1 MKYTKPIVLFLS
13 LVVAGWVLVLVGKQ
27 YLGSQPSLIGK
38 KIDSL
43 HGVYVYYNGSIDHV
57 SGRSVTAD
65 GYNLGLRYQCVEFV
79 KRYYYQ
85 ALHHQMPDSYGH
97 ACDFFDA
104 SLMDGQQN
112 SRRALMQFSNPSTC
126 KPQVGDIIVFNKTTS
141 NPYGHVA
148 IVSAINDNVLELI
161 QQNAGPR
168 GKSRVRLPLVCQRGQ
183 WFLKQDHVLGWL
195 RKSE

>member
-1 MKYTKPIVLFLS
+1 M
-13 LVVAGWVLVLVGKQ
+13 VLVGKH
-27 YLGSQPSLIGK
+27 YIRGSSALVGK

-43 HGVYVYYNGSIDHV
+43 HGVYVYYNGSLDHV

-85 ALHHQMPDSYGH
+85 ALHHRMPDSYGH
-97 ACDFFDA
+97 AYDFFDM
-104 SLMDGQQN
+104 SLKDGQLN
-112 SRRALMQFSNPSTC
+112 SRRNLSQFTNPSAV
-126 KPQVGDIIVFNKTTS
+126 KPRIGDILVFNKTTA

-148 IVSAINDNVLELI
+148 IVSAIIGQELEII
-161 QQNAGPR
+161 QQNAGPT
-168 GKSRVRLPLVCQRGQ
+168 GKSRVRLPLLHQRGQ
-183 WFLKQDHVLGWL
+183 WLLKQDQVLGWL